1 MRIYISPST
10 QEKNITALG
19 NTEEN
24 IMHKVADELVPLLKS
39 AGFEVFKGEKSDT
52 LSQMVRQSNLLNVA
66 CHVAIHSN
74 AHDGKTR
81 GCEVYHYK
89 GSKNGKNLAES
100 IYKYMEPLTPTK
112 DRGVKEN
119 ASFYELRETNA
130 PAALIEVD
138 FHDNYEGAKWIDAN
152 IYNIAEAIAKGIC
165 EYFGIAYKNDP
176 YKLAVEQ
183 IKKIVANL

>member
-1 MRIYISPST
+1 MKTYISPST
-10 QEKNITALG
+10 QEHNKTALG

-39 AGFEVFKGEKSDT
+39 AGLETFKGEKSDSLT
-52 LSQMVRQSNLLNVA
+52 QMVRQSNLLNVA

-74 AHDGKTR
+74 AHDGKSR

-89 GSKNGKNLAES
+89 GSKNGKRLADT
-100 IYKYMEPLTPTK
+100 IYKYMEPLTPTA
-112 DRGVKEN
+112 DRKVKEN
-119 ASFYELRETNA
+119 TSFYELKETHA
-130 PAALIEVD
+130 PAVLIEVD

-165 EYFGIAYKNDP
+165 EYFGIAYKSDP
-176 YKLAVEQ
+176 YKSAVEQ
-183 IKKIVANL
+183 IKRIVSNL

>member
-1 MRIYISPST
+1 MKVYISPST
-10 QEKNITALG
+10 QEHNITALG

-24 IMHKVADELVPLLKS
+24 IMHKVADELVPLLKN
-39 AGFEVFKGEKSDT
+39 AGFEVFKGEKQDT
-52 LSQMVRQSNLLNVA
+52 LAQMVRQSNLLNVA

-100 IYKYMEPLTPTK
+100 IYKYMEPLTPTA

-119 ASFYELRETNA
+119 ASFYELKETHA
-130 PAALIEVD
+130 PAVIVEVD

-152 IYNIAEAIAKGIC
+152 IFPIAEAIAKGIYEHC
-165 EYFGIAYKNDP
+165 GIP
-176 YKLAVEQ
+176 YKEDKYKAAIEQ
-183 IKKIVANL
+183 IKKIVSNL

>member
-1 MRIYISPST
+1 MKAYISPST
-10 QEKNITALG
+10 QENNRTALG

-24 IMHKVADELVPLLKS
+24 IMHKIADELVPMLKES
-39 AGFEVFKGEKSDT
+39 GIEILRGAKSDS
-52 LSQMVRQSNLLNVA
+52 LAQMVRQSDLFNA
-66 CHVAIHSN
+66 DIHVAIHSN
-74 AHDGKTR
+74 AHDGKSR

-130 PAALIEVD
+130 PAVLIEVD

-176 YKLAVEQ
+176 YKAAVEQ
-183 IKKIVANL
+183 IKRIVANL